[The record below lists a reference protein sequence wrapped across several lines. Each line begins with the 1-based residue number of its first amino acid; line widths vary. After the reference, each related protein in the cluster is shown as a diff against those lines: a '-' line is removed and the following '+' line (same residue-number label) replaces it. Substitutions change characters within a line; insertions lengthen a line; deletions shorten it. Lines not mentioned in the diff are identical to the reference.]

1 MTDPREPEST
11 DLDVTEPEFIPP
23 DPDES
28 PPPDLASLIGD
39 ITPWGTLLLLLSWA
53 LVFAVLAFRRETG
66 NTDALFAWGASAP
79 HLAARD
85 TAWRLLASTFL
96 HAGLAHVFF
105 NALSMAIFGPAVER
119 MFTRPGFAVIYAA
132 GGATASLASLTWR
145 GAQHPAGLS
154 ISVGA
159 SGAIFALGGA
169 MLACAWL
176 AGSAWLYPTLNP
188 VRSSAVLMRAT
199 EAALAPGEALGIVRY
214 REQFLLQAHV
224 PITHFGYR
232 RADTDEEL
240 RDAVAWLEAGPQRRL
255 LVDDERLQQCFHGG
269 SAQPIGF
276 ASDQRWYLVHAADAS
291 QECAGG
297 GSADQAI
304 VYEAPQ

>member
-1 MTDPREPEST
+1 
-11 DLDVTEPEFIPP
+11 
-23 DPDES
+23 
-28 PPPDLASLIGD
+28 
-39 ITPWGTLLLLLSWA
+39 
-53 LVFAVLAFRRETG
+53 
-66 NTDALFAWGASAP
+66 
-79 HLAARD
+79 
-85 TAWRLLASTFL
+85 
-96 HAGLAHVFF
+96 
-105 NALSMAIFGPAVER
+105 
-119 MFTRPGFAVIYAA
+119 
-132 GGATASLASLTWR
+132 
-145 GAQHPAGLS
+145 
-154 ISVGA
+154 
-159 SGAIFALGGA
+159 
-169 MLACAWL
+169 
-176 AGSAWLYPTLNP
+176 

>member
-1 MTDPREPEST
+1 MPGAMTDPREPEPT
-11 DLDVTEPEFIPP
+11 ELDGIEPEFIPP

-53 LVFAVLAFRRETG
+53 LVFAVLAFRREIG

-79 HLAARD
+79 HLALRD

-132 GGATASLASLTWR
+132 GGATASLASLAWR

-169 MLACAWL
+169 MLACAWRVRRRLAVGRARAMAAALLFLLGQSFSAGFTRNATDNAAHAAGLL
-176 AGSAWLYPTLNP
+176 AG
-188 VRSSAVLMRAT
+188 VVLG
-199 EAALAPGEALGIVRY
+199 ALVPLHPRLGGPAPGWLIRALGTIALLALVISLALGVR
-214 REQFLLQAHV
+214 
-224 PITHFGYR
+224 
-232 RADTDEEL
+232 
-240 RDAVAWLEAGPQRRL
+240 
-255 LVDDERLQQCFHGG
+255 GG
-269 SAQPIGF
+269 LTYG
-276 ASDQRWYLVHAADAS
+276 
-291 QECAGG
+291 
-297 GSADQAI
+297 
-304 VYEAPQ
+304 